1 MSTHS
6 SSKKEGAAK
15 ENDHIKVRTKADDT
29 PENLQRLRETLLLFL
44 PQPGTNGPSIEGA
57 KLKTGVKISDNAL
70 TRKRKELLAIRVPGD
85 AEATKRQ
92 MLEYIETATNRQ
104 GKRPV
109 ISKQLTIKSSVAA
122 TAAAGQELAAGAA
135 TREAAEG
142 SAPREARRGPVGSPA
157 KVAAKARVLMPLH
170 PEVASCMIICA

>member
-6 SSKKEGAAK
+6 SSKREGAAK

-70 TRKRKELLAIRVPGD
+70 TRKRKELAIRVPGD

-109 ISKQLTIKSSVAA
+109 ISTQLTIKSSVAA
-122 TAAAGQELAAGAA
+122 TAAAGQELAGPAGAA

-142 SAPREARRGPVGSPA
+142 SRRRGRR
-157 KVAAKARVLMPLH
+157 AAGPWGRRRRWRRRRAF
-170 PEVASCMIICA
+170 

>member
-29 PENLQRLRETLLLFL
+29 PENSQRLRETLLLFL

-109 ISKQLTIKSSVAA
+109 ISTQLTIKSSVAA
-122 TAAAGQELAAGAA
+122 TAAAGQELAGPAGAA

-142 SAPREARRGPVGSPA
+142 SRRRGRR
-157 KVAAKARVLMPLH
+157 AAGPWGRRRRWRRRRAF
-170 PEVASCMIICA
+170 

>member
-15 ENDHIKVRTKADDT
+15 ENDHIMDHIKVRTKADDT

-70 TRKRKELLAIRVPGD
+70 TRKRK
-85 AEATKRQ
+85 
-92 MLEYIETATNRQ
+92 
-104 GKRPV
+104 
-109 ISKQLTIKSSVAA
+109 
-122 TAAAGQELAAGAA
+122 
-135 TREAAEG
+135 
-142 SAPREARRGPVGSPA
+142 
-157 KVAAKARVLMPLH
+157 
-170 PEVASCMIICA
+170 